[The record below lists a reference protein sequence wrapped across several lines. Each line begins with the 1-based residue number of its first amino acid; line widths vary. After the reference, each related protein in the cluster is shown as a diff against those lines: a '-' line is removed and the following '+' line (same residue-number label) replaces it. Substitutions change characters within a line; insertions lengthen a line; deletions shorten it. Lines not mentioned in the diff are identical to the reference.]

1 METSKKKE
9 TEELSRPMIFL
20 FMGLM
25 LITGSIN
32 TIANKL
38 QQSCYSLGFKY
49 ETHQKFVTFCM
60 FWGETICLAI
70 YNIQRVIKN
79 KQNKSALPPIIPD
92 INAPLVK
99 EETKEDVE
107 KPKETEEK
115 KDSNEPKIWYF
126 LFPALFDLCGSS
138 IMSMSLTFLAPSI
151 YQMFRGAVII
161 FTASAA
167 MIFLKT
173 KIHRHHLLGITI
185 VIIGLIVVGL
195 KAILSNTKGVGSN
208 PVLGIILIISA
219 QLFSASMFIT
229 EEKLLKQYKAPPLK
243 VVGMEGAWG
252 VCSYI
257 ILLFVFY
264 FIKCPESWGDTRKQ
278 LCSVDDSGDGVYRFE
293 NPIMAIR
300 QIFASG
306 KLLCYVILYI
316 SSIAC
321 FNFAG
326 LSVTK
331 HVSST
336 ARTIVDTLRTIVIWG
351 FFMMPFVP
359 EGTQETFDWKQLVG
373 FVILVF
379 GSLIYNEIL
388 VFPCG
393 GFDQNTKE
401 AIKKRNN
408 QVMQEEEEEID
419 HDQIVP
425 PIPESYDAPAP
436 SEEVVEKPKEEENPS
451 EEVVEKPKEEEN
463 PSEEVP
469 KNENEYPQE
478 QQDN

>member
-1 METSKKKE
+1 
-9 TEELSRPMIFL
+9 
-20 FMGLM
+20 
-25 LITGSIN
+25 
-32 TIANKL
+32 
-38 QQSCYSLGFKY
+38 
-49 ETHQKFVTFCM
+49 
-60 FWGETICLAI
+60 
-70 YNIQRVIKN
+70 
-79 KQNKSALPPIIPD
+79 
-92 INAPLVK
+92 
-99 EETKEDVE
+99 
-107 KPKETEEK
+107 
-115 KDSNEPKIWYF
+115 
-126 LFPALFDLCGSS
+126 
-138 IMSMSLTFLAPSI
+138 
-151 YQMFRGAVII
+151 
-161 FTASAA
+161 
-167 MIFLKT
+167 
-173 KIHRHHLLGITI
+173 
-185 VIIGLIVVGL
+185 
-195 KAILSNTKGVGSN
+195 
-208 PVLGIILIISA
+208 
-219 QLFSASMFIT
+219 
-229 EEKLLKQYKAPPLK
+229 
-243 VVGMEGAWG
+243 
-252 VCSYI
+252 
-257 ILLFVFY
+257 
-264 FIKCPESWGDTRKQ
+264 
-278 LCSVDDSGDGVYRFE
+278 
-293 NPIMAIR
+293 MAIR

-306 KLLCYVILYI
+306 QLLCYVILYI

-408 QVMQEEEEEID
+408 QVNQEEEEEID

-425 PIPESYDAPAP
+425 PIPESWDAP
-436 SEEVVEKPKEEENPS
+436 VPS